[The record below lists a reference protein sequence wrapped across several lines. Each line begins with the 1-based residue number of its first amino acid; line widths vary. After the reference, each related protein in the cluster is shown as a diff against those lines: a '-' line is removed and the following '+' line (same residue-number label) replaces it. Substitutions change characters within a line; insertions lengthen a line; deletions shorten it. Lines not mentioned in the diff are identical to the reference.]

1 MQENQ
6 LEIEKFFDKETHKFK
21 EGIRFALQEDAKM
34 GYLIHYYAPCTGG
47 DECVVPKGTKFI
59 ITGPMRDDA
68 FYIHRVEERVYDELN
83 LMMVDKVRESVK
95 EILFRR
101 LGGFSFFITEEQ
113 IKILPL
119 EFQSGNREILLSIIS
134 YMKHRWELEYQK
146 IGRV

>member
-47 DECVVPKGTKFI
+47 DECVVPKGTGFVV
-59 ITGPMRDDA
+59 TGPMRDDA
-68 FYIHRVEERVYDELN
+68 FYVHRVGEHVYDDIN
-83 LMMVDKVRESVK
+83 LMLVRKAKDNEDEK
-95 EILFRR
+95 LFKR

-113 IKILPL
+113 IKNLPL
-119 EFQSGNREILLSIIS
+119 EFQSGSREILLSIIS
-134 YMKHRWELEYQK
+134 YMKHRWELEHQK
-146 IGRV
+146 MV